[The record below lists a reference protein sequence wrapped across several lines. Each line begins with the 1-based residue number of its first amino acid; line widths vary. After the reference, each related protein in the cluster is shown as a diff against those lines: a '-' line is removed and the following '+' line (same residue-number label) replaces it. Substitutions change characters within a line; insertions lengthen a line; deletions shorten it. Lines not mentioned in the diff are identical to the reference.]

1 MHRILTTGDF
11 SNGNPQ
17 GNLFG
22 VSVGLEDGTAS
33 EEVHCLRKE
42 LRGRRRDPTVRA
54 SQDTQGCKTLK
65 FKIQFAGAE

>member
-1 MHRILTTGDF
+1 MHRILTTRDF
-11 SNGNPQ
+11 SNANPK
-17 GNLFG
+17 GNLFS

-42 LRGRRRDPTVRA
+42 LRERHRDPAVHA

-65 FKIQFAGAE
+65 FKIQFAGVE